1 MRKHDFD
8 EYVDRTNTLSQKWD
22 KYAEGILPL
31 WVADTDF
38 RSPQPV
44 VEALADRVAHGVF
57 GYTGDN
63 GSFERSTRGWV
74 KRRYGWDIDTSW
86 VLCTPS
92 VVTSIALIIRAL
104 TAPRE
109 NVVIQPPVYPP
120 FAIVTKDNGRVPLCN
135 PLLMRNGTWH
145 IDFDDLEAKL
155 ASTQTTLLLLC
166 NPHNPTGRCFTREEL
181 RRIGELCLK
190 HGVHI
195 LSDEIH
201 SDFIFSGRHIPFPS
215 LSAELARISAVC
227 LSPSKTFNMADLR
240 VSSLIIPDE
249 GLRGKVKREI
259 TASRLGRCSLSIQAY
274 NTAYTECDYYADQ
287 VKEYLGKNL
296 AYATRYIAEK
306 IPSISACS
314 PEATFL
320 LWLDCRKLGLSQPD
334 LMSFFLDK
342 AKVALNSGTDFGL
355 EGEGF
360 LRMNTGC
367 PRVTLTE
374 ALGRMERAVN
384 AFIRCRP

>member
-1 MRKHDFD
+1 
-8 EYVDRTNTLSQKWD
+8 
-22 KYAEGILPL
+22 
-31 WVADTDF
+31 
-38 RSPQPV
+38 
-44 VEALADRVAHGVF
+44 VEALANRVAHGVF
-57 GYTGDN
+57 GYTGEN
-63 GSFERSTRGWV
+63 GSFERSTQSWV
-74 KRRYGWDIDTSW
+74 KRRYDWDIDTSW
-86 VLCTPS
+86 VQCIPS
-92 VVTSIALIIRAL
+92 VVTSIALVIRAL

-109 NVVIQPPVYPP
+109 SVLIQPPVYPP
-120 FAIVTKDNGRVPLCN
+120 FAVVTQDNGRVPVGN
-135 PLLMRNGTWH
+135 PLLRRDGTWN
-145 IDFDDLEAKL
+145 IDFDDLEDKL
-155 ASTQTTLLLLC
+155 ASPRTTLLLLC

-190 HGVHI
+190 HGVHV

-215 LSAELARISAVC
+215 LSTELARISSVC

-249 GLRGKVKREI
+249 ALREKVKRELA
-259 TASRLGRCSLSIQAY
+259 ASRLGRCSLSIQAY

-296 AYATRYIAEK
+296 EYAIGYIAEK
-306 IPSISACS
+306 IPSLSACM

-374 ALGRMERAVN
+374 ALGRMERAVHS
-384 AFIRCRP
+384 FIRRFP